1 VHRDTRYDAMI
12 PQELIKKIR
21 QIQIYTSRMVDASFT
36 GQYESVF
43 KGRGMQ
49 FDEVREYTPGDDIR
63 TIDWNVTART
73 GKPYIKRFVEE
84 REMTV
89 IFAVDLSASGD
100 FGTINKAKNE
110 LAAEFCAV
118 MAFAAAKNNDKVGLL
133 IFADQIE
140 LYIPPKKGISHMLR
154 LIRELLYFK
163 MPKRKTDISQAL
175 DYLAKVVR
183 KRATVF
189 LVSDFIEMDLAIL
202 PKGTPNGANGTDFKK
217 PLGLLNKRHDVIA
230 VSVRDRAEIALP
242 GVGLIELTDAE
253 TGETILIDTS
263 SRQFRNKYSAACAQ
277 RFGELQNMLRTI
289 NVDCISISTDK
300 PYIQDLVR
308 FFHMRHRRH

>member
-1 VHRDTRYDAMI
+1 MI
-12 PQELIKKIR
+12 PKELINKIR
-21 QIQIYTSRMVDASFT
+21 QIQIYTSRAVNASFA

-49 FDEVREYTPGDDIR
+49 FDEVREYMPGDDIR

-73 GKPYIKRFVEE
+73 GRPYIKRFVEE

-89 IFAVDLSASGD
+89 FFAVDLSASGD
-100 FGTINKAKNE
+100 FGTVNKAKNE

-118 MAFAAAKNNDKVGLL
+118 LAFAAAKNNDKVGLL
-133 IFADQIE
+133 IFTDQIE
-140 LYIPPKKGISHMLR
+140 LYIPPKKGTSHMLR

-163 MPKRKTDISQAL
+163 MPKRKTNIGMAL
-175 DYLAKVVR
+175 DYLGRVVR

-189 LVSDFIEMDLAIL
+189 VVSDFIET
-202 PKGTPNGANGTDFKK
+202 GYKK
-217 PLGLLNKRHDVIA
+217 SLSLLNKRHDVIA

-242 GVGLIELTDAE
+242 GVGLIEFADAE
-253 TGETILIDTS
+253 TGEMILVDTS
-263 SRQFRNKYSAACAQ
+263 SRGFRNQYSNTCAR
-277 RFGELQNMLRTI
+277 RFDELKSMLRTI

-300 PYIQDLVR
+300 SYIQDLVS

>member
-1 VHRDTRYDAMI
+1 MI
-12 PQELIKKIR
+12 IGSL
-21 QIQIYTSRMVDASFT
+21 
-36 GQYESVF
+36 
-43 KGRGMQ
+43 
-49 FDEVREYTPGDDIR
+49 TPSTLKCQCLPEG
-63 TIDWNVTART
+63 
-73 GKPYIKRFVEE
+73 
-84 REMTV
+84 EMTV

-100 FGTINKAKNE
+100 FGTVNKVKNE

-133 IFADQIE
+133 IFANQIE

-163 MPKRKTDISQAL
+163 MPERRTDISQAL
-175 DYLAKVVR
+175 DYLARVVR

-189 LVSDFIEMDLAIL
+189 LVSDFIE
-202 PKGTPNGANGTDFKK
+202 TNFKK
-217 PLGLLNKRHDVIA
+217 PLSLLNKRHDVIA

-242 GVGLIELTDAE
+242 NVGLIELTDAE
-253 TGETILIDTS
+253 TGEITLVDTS
-263 SRQFRNKYSAACAQ
+263 SRQFRNKYSSASAQ
-277 RFGELQNMLRTI
+277 RFDDLKNMLQSTD
-289 NVDCISISTDK
+289 VDCITICTDK

>member
-1 VHRDTRYDAMI
+1 MI

-21 QIQIYTSRMVDASFT
+21 QIQIYTSRMVDTSFA

-49 FDEVREYTPGDDIR
+49 FDEVREYAPGDDVR

-73 GKPYIKRFVEE
+73 GRPYIKRFIEE

-89 IFAVDLSASGD
+89 VFAVDLSASGD

-118 MAFAAAKNNDKVGLL
+118 MAFAAAKSNDKVGLL
-133 IFADQIE
+133 IFADRIE

-163 MPKRKTDISQAL
+163 MPKRKTDISHAL

-183 KRATVF
+183 KRATLF
-189 LVSDFIEMDLAIL
+189 LVSDFIE
-202 PKGTPNGANGTDFKK
+202 TDFKK
-217 PLGLLNKRHDVIA
+217 SLGLLNKRHDVIA
-230 VSVRDRAEIALP
+230 VSVRDRAETVLP
-242 GVGLIELTDAE
+242 SVGLIEFTDAE
-253 TGETILIDTS
+253 TGENILVDTS

-277 RFGELQNMLRTI
+277 QFGELQNMLRTM

-308 FFHMRHRRH
+308 FFHMRRRRH

>member
-1 VHRDTRYDAMI
+1 MI
-12 PQELIKKIR
+12 PQELIKKIK
-21 QIQIYTSRMVDASFT
+21 QIQIYTSRMVDASFA

-89 IFAVDLSASGD
+89 MFVVDLSASGD
-100 FGTINKAKNE
+100 FGTVNKAKNE

-118 MAFAAAKNNDKVGLL
+118 LAFAAAKNNDKVGLL
-133 IFADQIE
+133 IFTDQIE

-154 LIRELLYFK
+154 LIRELMYFK
-163 MPKRKTDISQAL
+163 MPKRKTNISGAL

-183 KRATVF
+183 KKATVF
-189 LVSDFIEMDLAIL
+189 LVSDFIE
-202 PKGTPNGANGTDFKK
+202 TDFKK

-230 VSVRDRAEIALP
+230 VPVRDKAEIILP
-242 GVGLIELTDAE
+242 GIGLIEFTDAE
-253 TGETILIDTS
+253 TGEIILVDTS
-263 SRQFRNKYSAACAQ
+263 SNKFRNQYSSKTAQ
-277 RFGELQNMLRTI
+277 RFDELKNMLRTI

-308 FFHMRHRRH
+308 FFHMRHRRC